1 MSSNSFNTRDI
12 LTVGDTS
19 YEIHR
24 LDRIPGSERLPYSL
38 KVMLENLLRNEDS
51 RLVTTTQIEALRDWS
66 PQAVGQHEVQ
76 YTPARVLM
84 QDFTGVP
91 CVVDLVAMRDA
102 ITDLQGDP
110 KKINPL
116 IPAELVIKVL
126 LQSWGSRKSDVK

>member
-38 KVMLENLLRNEDS
+38 KVMLENLLRNEDG

-91 CVVDLVAMRDA
+91 CVVDLVVMSREVVNDFR
-102 ITDLQGDP
+102 
-110 KKINPL
+110 
-116 IPAELVIKVL
+116 
-126 LQSWGSRKSDVK
+126 GS

>member
-1 MSSNSFNTRDI
+1 
-12 LTVGDTS
+12 
-19 YEIHR
+19 
-24 LDRIPGSERLPYSL
+24 PGPDAPAVNPESQPR
-38 KVMLENLLRNEDS
+38 NLLRNEDG

-110 KKINPL
+110 KKFNPL
-116 IPAELVIKVL
+116 IPAELVI
-126 LQSWGSRKSDVK
+126 DH